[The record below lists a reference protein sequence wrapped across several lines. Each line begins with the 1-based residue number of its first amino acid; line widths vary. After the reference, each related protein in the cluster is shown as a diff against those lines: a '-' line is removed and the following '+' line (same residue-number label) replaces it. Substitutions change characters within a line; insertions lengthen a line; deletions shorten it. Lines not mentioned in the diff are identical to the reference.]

1 MKKFIIVLLLLIPIN
16 VFGLDLDITSGNA
29 IMYNLNDN
37 EIIYEKNKN
46 EEVSI
51 ASLTKIMTCIV
62 ALENINNIDDKVT
75 LTYKDFEGLVE
86 QNAAVAGFRVG
97 EEVTYRD
104 LLYGLML
111 PSGADAAQSIAR
123 NIAGGN
129 EEYVELMNKKVKELG
144 LKHTHF
150 VNTTGLD
157 IDGHYSSAEDIS
169 KIFMY
174 ALKNEAFKEIITT
187 SKYTTSDGSLTFRST
202 ISRALNNYN
211 LDMDYLLGGKT
222 GTTGDAGLC
231 LATIAEKDKV
241 KYLLVTVK
249 APMGGNIPSSYTDQ
263 KKIYEYFMNNY
274 SYKSIVDKDEKL
286 LRIKTKY
293 AKKDYVVINAP
304 KTVKKYL
311 DNDFSQSKV
320 KYKYTG
326 KKVILY
332 NTKKGTKLGKIDI
345 IYEGKILDTIDVYL
359 NKKQELDVF
368 KYISGH
374 KVIIIIPSILLIL
387 LIILIIRI
395 KMGKKI
401 KIKRKIVK

>member
-1 MKKFIIVLLLLIPIN
+1 MKKFIIVLLLLIPMN
-16 VFGLDLDITSGNA
+16 VFSLDLDITSSNA

-37 EIIYEKNKN
+37 EVIYEKGSE

-62 ALENINNIDDKVT
+62 ALENIDDIDKKIT
-75 LTYKDFEGLVE
+75 LTNKDFEGLVE

-111 PSGADAAQSIAR
+111 PSGADAAQALAR
-123 NIAGGN
+123 NIAGSN

-144 LKHTHF
+144 LSHTHF

-157 IDGHYSSAEDIS
+157 IDGHFSSAYDLS

-174 ALKNEAFKEIITT
+174 ALKNDTFKEIITT
-187 SKYTTSDGSLTFRST
+187 STYTTSNGRLTFKST
-202 ISRALNNYN
+202 ISKALSSYN
-211 LDMDYLLGGKT
+211 LDMSYLLGGKT
-222 GTTGDAGLC
+222 GTTGNAGLC
-231 LATIAEKDKV
+231 LATIAEKDNV

-249 APMGGNIPSSYTDQ
+249 APMDGGIPSNYTDQ

-304 KTVKKYL
+304 KTIKKYL

-326 KKVILY
+326 KNVITLDMD
-332 NTKKGTKLGKIDI
+332 KGTKLGKVDI
-345 IYEGKILDTIDVYL
+345 IYDGKILDTIDIYL

-374 KVIIIIPSILLIL
+374 KIIIIIPSIILIL
-387 LIILIIRI
+387 LLFVFV
-395 KMGKKI
+395 KKC
-401 KIKRKIVK
+401 KRKR

>member
-75 LTYKDFEGLVE
+75 LTYKDFEGLAE
-86 QNAAVAGFRVG
+86 ANAAVAGFKVK

-187 SKYTTSDGSLTFRST
+187 NKYTTSDGSLTFRST

-231 LATIAEKDKV
+231 LATIAEKDNV

-286 LRIKTKY
+286 VRIKTKY

-304 KTVKKYL
+304 KTIKKYL
-311 DNDFSQSKV
+311 DNDFEQSKV

-326 KKVILY
+326 KDVITLDMD
-332 NTKKGTKLGKIDI
+332 KGTKLGKIDI
-345 IYEGKILDTIDVYL
+345 VYNDKVLDTIEVKL
-359 NKKQELDVF
+359 NEKQELDIG
-368 KYISGH
+368 KYIMGH
-374 KVIIIIPSILLIL
+374 KVIIIIPSIILVLLVFL
-387 LIILIIRI
+387 VFV
-395 KMGKKI
+395 KKC
-401 KIKRKIVK
+401 KRRK